1 MYRVLV
7 VILLCIPALGFD
19 SSSQDSSDSSS
30 SEDCFK
36 ELIVFGDSYSDTG
49 NVYQLTSQTFPITP
63 PYYNGRYCN
72 GPNWVDLL
80 KVKRKTSYAY
90 GSATTDNNLVVGLAK
105 ANTIPVPGIRQ
116 QVNTYLNE
124 TRLKKVKR
132 ERRVH
137 AIWGIGNDF
146 VFSATSTPV
155 SSVNSLMSS
164 VKALLDA
171 GAKNLV
177 VFNGQPAQLL
187 PYSRLSGQPIQ
198 LFIGL
203 TTAINNLILANLT
216 TIKSNYPHAN
226 IYLFD
231 VNALFTKIISNTAS
245 VTFAD
250 TTNPCWVVLSATTV
264 SPPCPNP
271 NEHVFVDIFHVS
283 APAQQLIADAV
294 QPLFTGRSKNT
305 PIPYFTSF

>member
-30 SEDCFK
+30 SEDCFN

-49 NVYQLTSQTFPITP
+49 NVYKLTSQTFPITP

-80 KVKRKTSYAY
+80 NVKRKTSYAY
-90 GSATTDNNLVVGLAK
+90 GSATTDNDLVVGLAK
-105 ANTIPVPGIRQ
+105 ANTILVSGIRQ
-116 QVNTYLNE
+116 QVNTYLSE
-124 TRLKKVKR
+124 ARLKKVKS

-137 AIWGIGNDF
+137 VIWGIGNDF
-146 VFSATSTPV
+146 VFNGTSTPV
-155 SSVNSLMSS
+155 RSVNSLMSS

-216 TIKSNYPHAN
+216 TIKSSYPHAN

-231 VNALFTKIISNTAS
+231 VNALLTKIISNTAS

-250 TTNPCWVVLSATTV
+250 TTNPCWIVLSATTV
-264 SPPCPNP
+264 SSPCPNP

-294 QPLFTGRSKNT
+294 QPLFTGHPKNT
-305 PIPYFTSF
+305 LIPYFTSF